1 MKISW
6 FQKILLCIA
15 FFIAVYVIVQV
26 FIMRNRR
33 NNLYG
38 LYGKEG
44 FGNVGITNNVNDALT
59 LKNSLIKGSANSCYD
74 ANGFIEIGDE
84 LNDKGL
90 YHVLQKGCRFLDFEV
105 YNIDGAAGI
114 GYSGSSDFSSLETNT
129 VPTLEALNKIMDCA
143 FTSPC
148 PNPTDPL
155 FLQFRMKTVK
165 SSIFEE
171 LADDINNTCGHK
183 LIDTAIK
190 QDTPIS
196 NLKGKVVIIVYSMK
210 PSASVK
216 GEADVDRTKLLDRIT
231 SRIPNALVVVSQ
243 DNNPDFQ
250 NEYSINDENKKSI
263 LKVMMPTI
271 NDMIDENSNILYSIE
286 DNKAIEKSFEGLI
299 TANPP
304 KINVVPYKYYIKDE
318 QLELYEKKFKPSAF
332 IDQYTPQSH

>member
-59 LKNSLIKGSANSCYD
+59 LEKSLIKGSANSCYD

-90 YHVLQKGCRFLDFEV
+90 FHVLQKGCRFLDFEV

-183 LIDTAIK
+183 LIDTAINP
-190 QDTPIS
+190 DTTIS
-196 NLKGKVVIIVYSMK
+196 DLKGKVVIIVYSMK

-216 GEADVDRTKLLDRIT
+216 GETDVDRTKLLDKIT

-250 NEYSINDENKKSI
+250 NEYSITNNV
-263 LKVMMPTI
+263 KVMMPTI

-299 TANPP
+299 AL

-332 IDQYTPQSH
+332 IAQYT

>member
-15 FFIAVYVIVQV
+15 FFIALYVIVQV

-44 FGNVGITNNVNDALT
+44 FGNVGITNNVHNNLL

-90 YHVLQKGCRFLDFEV
+90 FHVLQKGCRFLDFEI

-183 LIDTAIK
+183 LIDTPIK
-190 QDTPIS
+190 QDTTIS
-196 NLKGKVVIIVYSMK
+196 DLKGKVVIIVYSMK

-216 GEADVDRTKLLDRIT
+216 GETDVDRTKLLDKIT

-250 NEYSINDENKKSI
+250 NEYIITNNV
-263 LKVMMPTI
+263 KVMMPTI

-299 TANPP
+299 DSTGSL

-332 IDQYTPQSH
+332 IDQYS